1 MAKAIETTNYGT
13 IGHMGLG
20 AHGQYIGSVKQ
31 QVHDGDT
38 IIVRTLGNLSVRF
51 LGVDTPE
58 VSFML
63 PGENSFTSLKNAKW
77 EYFLIDPFNSA
88 FGLPPYPPG
97 LKTHLTAHLGPGSA
111 SNHAKLAEDAQR
123 ILEAEVGADMRAM
136 AVEKD
141 TFEFYL
147 SFAYEVMDG
156 YGRLLC
162 YINRY
167 DDTGNRP
174 LTYNERVLEKGVGLP
189 YFIWPNINPFRK
201 QSQISAAVPAPGTAN
216 SIAEQ
221 EKPLRLARQWV
232 KYNRAQKKG
241 IFDADAGL
249 RLEPFELR
257 FLAQKKL
264 PSRWVIDLSTN
275 SKALLPPDR
284 YYEIPY
290 AEDRLFIPD
299 EFVPLF
305 VSKGWSMA

>member
-20 AHGQYIGSVKQ
+20 EHGQYIGSVKQ

-51 LGVDTPE
+51 LGIDTPE

-63 PGENSFTSLKNAKW
+63 PGENGFSSLKNA
-77 EYFLIDPFNSA
+77 S
-88 FGLPPYPPG
+88 GLPPYPTG
-97 LKTHLTAHLGPGSA
+97 LKTYLTAHLGPGCA

-123 ILEAEVGADMRAM
+123 ILEAEVGADLQAM

-147 SFAYEVMDG
+147 RFAHEVMDG

-167 DDTGNRP
+167 DDTSNRP
-174 LTYNERVLEKGVGLP
+174 LTYNERVLEKGAALP
-189 YFIWPNINPFRK
+189 YFIWPNVNPFRK

-216 SIAEQ
+216 SIAQHETS
-221 EKPLRLARQWV
+221 LRQARELV
-232 KYNRAQKKG
+232 KNNRAQKRG
-241 IFDADAGL
+241 IFDANAGL

-275 SKALLPPDR
+275 GKALFPPDR

-290 AEDRLFIPD
+290 AEDRLYIPE

-305 VSKGWSMA
+305 VRKGWSAYGF